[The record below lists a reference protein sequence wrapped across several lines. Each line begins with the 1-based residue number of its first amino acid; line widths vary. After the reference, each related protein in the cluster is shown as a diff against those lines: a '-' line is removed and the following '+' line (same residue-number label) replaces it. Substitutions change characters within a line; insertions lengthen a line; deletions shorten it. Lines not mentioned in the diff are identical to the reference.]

1 MQQGIV
7 TGVGSLPYLEPTR
20 ALELIWGTVPQ
31 APHWAQLPMSGTEEG
46 FSNQYLQA
54 LIELG
59 LVTGDEAPY
68 FDLDHPKWLDR
79 VTEFYEIYIAAIEG
93 DGKALDRFAF
103 PRTAAKGFYAFIED
117 LKQHGTREARFLKG
131 QLSGPLTVGF
141 QLTSPD
147 RRACYYDP
155 QLKDILLKNLAL
167 HAIWQVRTLKSF
179 GLPVIMVV
187 DDPGLYAY
195 GMSTHVTLNREEII
209 SDLNSVFAGIK
220 EEQALVGTHV
230 CAATDWTLLFD
241 TDVDIINF
249 DAYEYF
255 ESMKVYSGQ
264 LAGFLARG
272 GTLSWGLVPTSQKVL
287 SESPESLLLRFQ
299 QYLAVLEGR
308 GVAPSLILKQSMFTP
323 SCGTGTLSIELA
335 ERIYRTLAEL
345 GRLIE
350 KL

>member
-79 VTEFYEIYIAAIEG
+79 VTEFYELYIAAIEG

-167 HAIWQVRTLKSF
+167 HALWQVRTLKSF

-209 SDLNSVFAGIK
+209 S
-220 EEQALVGTHV
+220 
-230 CAATDWTLLFD
+230 DWTLLFD

-299 QYLAVLEGR
+299 QYLAALEGR
-308 GVAPSLILKQSMFTP
+308 GVDPSLILKQSMFTP

-335 ERIYRTLAEL
+335 ERIYRTLGEL